1 MASVG
6 TIERIQPIA
15 QTFSVN
21 SPAGIYITKVGL
33 FFSAKAA
40 DDDYPVQ
47 LHIRPTVNGSPDTSI
62 IIENSV
68 VFKGATEVSVSS
80 NASTETTFI
89 FEEPVYLEG
98 GNDYAIV
105 VQSNA
110 AADAYQLYTSK
121 LGNFVL
127 GSTTKRIQ
135 TDPYAGVFFKSS
147 NGSVFEPD
155 QTRDMTFKLYR
166 AKFTYENVTARFNAA
181 PPPVRMLDSDPFLFA
196 ASDATLRVF
205 HNNHGFQINDVVTLS
220 TDSSGFTNGTGSTV
234 NGVFG
239 SSILGQRTITTIDG
253 SGYTFEMDSTADSA
267 VFGGGGGILA
277 TQQYIVDTFRPNI
290 EILQPLGST
299 CYMGGSLT
307 TSKSLAGGETAYGL
321 SADAL
326 MENSKDTHLKN
337 PHVIASAVRNAALGR
352 SSFFVD
358 VDLGAGDPYSA
369 PSIDLQRAAITSIHN
384 VIDNQDSSATSGY
397 NVPLNWVSETD
408 PYFGSALAKHLTVP
422 VLLAEPAT
430 GIKILVDVNRPAG
443 SDFDVYYRT
452 LETGAD
458 TPITARSW
466 VAASKIEPSS
476 NHGNVPIAT
485 DAGLFREYRYT
496 IGGDYVGALV
506 PFSSYQIK
514 IVMHS
519 TRSTFVPRFKALRT
533 IALGT

>member
-147 NGSVFEPD
+147 NGSVH
-155 QTRDMTFKLYR
+155 
-166 AKFTYENVTARFNAA
+166 
-181 PPPVRMLDSDPFLFA
+181 S
-196 ASDATLRVF
+196 
-205 HNNHGFQINDVVTLS
+205 
-220 TDSSGFTNGTGSTV
+220 
-234 NGVFG
+234 
-239 SSILGQRTITTIDG
+239 
-253 SGYTFEMDSTADSA
+253 
-267 VFGGGGGILA
+267 
-277 TQQYIVDTFRPNI
+277 
-290 EILQPLGST
+290 
-299 CYMGGSLT
+299 
-307 TSKSLAGGETAYGL
+307 
-321 SADAL
+321 
-326 MENSKDTHLKN
+326 N
-337 PHVIASAVRNAALGR
+337 PIKHVI
-352 SSFFVD
+352 
-358 VDLGAGDPYSA
+358 
-369 PSIDLQRAAITSIHN
+369 
-384 VIDNQDSSATSGY
+384 
-397 NVPLNWVSETD
+397 
-408 PYFGSALAKHLTVP
+408 
-422 VLLAEPAT
+422 
-430 GIKILVDVNRPAG
+430 
-443 SDFDVYYRT
+443 
-452 LETGAD
+452 
-458 TPITARSW
+458 
-466 VAASKIEPSS
+466 
-476 NHGNVPIAT
+476 
-485 DAGLFREYRYT
+485 
-496 IGGDYVGALV
+496 
-506 PFSSYQIK
+506 
-514 IVMHS
+514 
-519 TRSTFVPRFKALRT
+519 
-533 IALGT
+533 

>member
-1 MASVG
+1 
-6 TIERIQPIA
+6 
-15 QTFSVN
+15 
-21 SPAGIYITKVGL
+21 
-33 FFSAKAA
+33 
-40 DDDYPVQ
+40 
-47 LHIRPTVNGSPDTSI
+47 
-62 IIENSV
+62 
-68 VFKGATEVSVSS
+68 
-80 NASTETTFI
+80 
-89 FEEPVYLEG
+89 
-98 GNDYAIV
+98 
-105 VQSNA
+105 
-110 AADAYQLYTSK
+110 
-121 LGNFVL
+121 
-127 GSTTKRIQ
+127 
-135 TDPYAGVFFKSS
+135 
-147 NGSVFEPD
+147 
-155 QTRDMTFKLYR
+155 
-166 AKFTYENVTARFNAA
+166 
-181 PPPVRMLDSDPFLFA
+181 
-196 ASDATLRVF
+196 
-205 HNNHGFQINDVVTLS
+205 
-220 TDSSGFTNGTGSTV
+220 
-234 NGVFG
+234 
-239 SSILGQRTITTIDG
+239 
-253 SGYTFEMDSTADSA
+253 
-267 VFGGGGGILA
+267 
-277 TQQYIVDTFRPNI
+277 
-290 EILQPLGST
+290 
-299 CYMGGSLT
+299 
-307 TSKSLAGGETAYGL
+307 
-321 SADAL
+321 

-352 SSFFVD
+352 SSFF
-358 VDLGAGDPYSA
+358 GRCRFRSWRSHIPA